1 MKLISKSIGMV
12 FLFFLTLAACKKD
25 GTQPG
30 NNGNILQLATVKVG
44 TTYLSLQGNN
54 NNLPIDKGIVI
65 QFSNPLDTSTVKR
78 SILLKRDNNLV
89 NCNIAYLDQNATV
102 SLQPAQTLEN
112 RTTYTLQIA
121 TTLKGQK
128 GETFSGID
136 YSFTTINGKMTIDS
150 ITLNGNVFSQST
162 YLQGISPDNIS
173 IRINFSQALDSTNY
187 QSFIT
192 LSGSNLAF
200 SLSDDKKKLTISNTS
215 KLNYLQRYYFTISSN
230 LTAGNGFIFD
240 GFTSSFF
247 TTVDSTPK
255 FPLIS
260 DDDLLTKIQQ
270 QTFKY
275 FWDFGHPSCGM
286 ARERNTSGDVVT
298 TGGSGF
304 GVMALIVG
312 MQRGFISRTDGL
324 TRLGKILT
332 FLETCDR
339 FHGAWPHWLNGSTG
353 KTVPFNTT
361 DDGGDIVETSYM
373 VEGLICMRQ
382 YLDST
387 ITAEKSLIT
396 RINNL
401 NNSVEYD
408 WFTRGENVLYWL
420 WSPNNGWAT
429 NVRVEGY
436 NETLITYVVAATSDN
451 HPVSADVY
459 KKGYTRNGSFVNG
472 NSYYGYKL
480 PLGEAYGG
488 PLFFTQYTY
497 LGLDPRNLQDSYAN
511 YWQQNVNQSL
521 INWSYC
527 AANPKN
533 YVGYSADCWGL
544 TASDNPWGYNA
555 HSPTNDL
562 GVITPTAALSAIPYT
577 PDQSMAAIRHF
588 YYILGDKLWG
598 EYGFYDA
605 FDITNSWWAS
615 SYIAIDEG
623 PIIGMIE
630 NYRSGL
636 LWNLFMSAPEV
647 KRGLN
652 KLGFTY

>member
-12 FLFFLTLAACKKD
+12 FLFFLILAACKKD

-150 ITLNGNVFSQST
+150 ITLNGNVFFQST

-173 IRINFSQALDSTNY
+173 IRINFSQVLDSTNY

-382 YLDST
+382 YLDSA

-459 KKGYTRNGSFVNG
+459 KKGYTRNGSIVNG

>member
-12 FLFFLTLAACKKD
+12 FLFLLALAACKKD
-25 GTQPG
+25 STQPG

-65 QFSNPLDTSTVKR
+65 QFSNSLDTSTVKK
-78 SILLKRDNNLV
+78 SILLKKDASIV
-89 NCNIAYLDQNATV
+89 NCNIAYLDQNSTV
-102 SLQPAQTLEN
+102 SLTPAQTLEN
-112 RTTYTLQIA
+112 MTTYTLQITSA
-121 TTLKGQK
+121 LKGQK

-136 YSFTTINGKMTIDS
+136 YTFTTINGKMTIDS
-150 ITLNGNVFSQST
+150 ITLNGKVFSQSA
-162 YLQGISPDNIS
+162 YLQGISPKGIS
-173 IRINFSQALDSTNY
+173 IRINFSQALNPTNY

-192 LSGSNLAF
+192 LSGSNLSF
-200 SLSDDKKKLTISNTS
+200 SLSDDKKKLTISNSST
-215 KLNYLQRYYFTISSN
+215 LNYLQRYYFTISSN
-230 LTAGNGFIFD
+230 LTASNGFVFD

-247 TTVDSTPK
+247 TAVDSTPK
-255 FPLIS
+255 FPLLS
-260 DDDLLTKIQQ
+260 DDELLTKIQQ

-312 MQRGFISRTDGL
+312 MQRGFITRTDGL
-324 TRLGKILT
+324 TRLNKILT

-339 FHGAWPHWLNGSTG
+339 FHGAWPHWLNGTTG
-353 KTVPFNTT
+353 KTVPFSST
-361 DDGGDIVETSYM
+361 DDGGDLVETSYM
-373 VEGLICMRQ
+373 VQGLICMRQ

-387 ITAEKSLIT
+387 VSSEKSLIS
-396 RINNL
+396 RINIL
-401 NNSVEYD
+401 NDSVQYD
-408 WFTRGENVLYWL
+408 WYTKGENVLYWQ
-420 WSPNNGWAT
+420 WSPDHGWAT
-429 NVRVEGY
+429 NVKIEGY
-436 NETLITYVVAATSDN
+436 NETLITYITAATSVA

-459 KKGYTRNGSFVNG
+459 KLGYTRNGSFVNG
-472 NSYYGYKL
+472 NSYYGHLL

-497 LGLDPRNLQDSYAN
+497 LGLDPRNLKDSYAN

-521 INWSYC
+521 INWAYC

-533 YVGYSADCWGL
+533 YVGYSSDCWGL

-562 GVITPTAALSAIPYT
+562 GVITPTAAVSAIPYT

-605 FDITNSWWAS
+605 FDITNNWWAS

-647 KRGLN
+647 KRGLD